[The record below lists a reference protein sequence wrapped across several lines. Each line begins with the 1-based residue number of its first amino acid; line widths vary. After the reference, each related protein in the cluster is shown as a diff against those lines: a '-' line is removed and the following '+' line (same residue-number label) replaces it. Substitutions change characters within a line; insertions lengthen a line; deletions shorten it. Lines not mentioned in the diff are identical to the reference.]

1 MDENIIRYTAL
12 GDSLTVG
19 VGSIFAPG
27 FVSRYSESIETAAN
41 RQVERNVFAKNGAT
55 TAQVLA
61 FLAME
66 DVKKAIAEADVIT
79 ITAGGNDLK
88 KAAKKYFFMNDT
100 TFFKNAIK
108 ESMKNL
114 SMMLHEIRKIKEKGG
129 VPYIIRLVG
138 LYNPFP
144 YLSFSELWIKT
155 FNKQLEKFECK
166 NLKVA
171 NIYEPFKVNGGNAL
185 SIDGLHPNGYGYK
198 LIADQLKE
206 LGYDPLFKRNKKTF
220 LFPIFD

>member
-27 FVSRYSESIETAAN
+27 FVSRYTESIETAAN
-41 RQVERNVFAKNGAT
+41 RKVERHVFAKNGAT
-55 TAQVLA
+55 TAQVLE
-61 FLAME
+61 FLTNE
-66 DVKKAIAEADVIT
+66 NVKQAIAEADVIT
-79 ITAGGNDLK
+79 ITAGGNDLR

-100 TFFKNAIK
+100 TIFKTAIN

-114 SMMLHEIRKIKEKGG
+114 SMMLHETRKIKEKRKE
-129 VPYIIRLVG
+129 PYIIRMVG

-171 NIYEPFKVNGGNAL
+171 RIYEPFKANGGNAL
-185 SIDGLHPNGYGYK
+185 SIDGVHPNGYGYK
-198 LIADQLKE
+198 LIADQLKA
-206 LGYDPLFKRNKKTF
+206 LGYDPLFHRNKKTF